1 MGAGNATKA
10 AAVFTEDL
18 KENPNNH
25 WWLYGLY
32 QALQQQQKAAAAKA
46 TKKQFDA
53 AFEDADVGPGVVL
66 F

>member
-25 WWLYGLY
+25 WSLYGLY
-32 QALQQQQKAAAAKA
+32 LALHQQQKTAAARAI
-46 TKKQFDA
+46 KKQFDA
-53 AFEDADVGPGVVL
+53 AFEDVDIGPGVVI